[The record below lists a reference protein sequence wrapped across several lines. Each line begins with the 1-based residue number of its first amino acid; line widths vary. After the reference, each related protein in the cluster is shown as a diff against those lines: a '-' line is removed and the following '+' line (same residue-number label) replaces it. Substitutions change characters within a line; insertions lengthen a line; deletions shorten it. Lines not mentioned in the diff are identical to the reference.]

1 MAGMTYKM
9 VAAAIRQGTFSNV
22 YYFYGA
28 DVVQVQQLTQLLC
41 QKATGGNPEMAL
53 TKLEGETLDVQQLRE
68 QVQLFP
74 MLAPYNC
81 IWIHDFQAEK
91 CREEA
96 FRQLL
101 DLLSELGEQTIVV
114 FDVTG
119 FDLKN
124 GRKTVSGKNK
134 KLLDCIGKHG
144 VVCEMPM
151 RSTAVLAK
159 ELSGTAARCGCT
171 LPRESAEELVR
182 LCMGD
187 TLKMQNELEKLCAY
201 AATEPVSIE
210 LVRTM
215 VTPTPETTTFAL
227 AKAVVSL
234 QTKTAMEELDR
245 LYAMRTSRTFLVHTL
260 MAAFLDLYR
269 ASAAFHSRRTPEQMK
284 EDFGYTLDFVVSNA
298 FRDCRRIAPERLRQC
313 IAILRDLEYQLNA
326 TACEERI
333 AVETAI
339 VKMLAAA
346 AGTGRSRS
354 YDFN

>member
-134 KLLDCIGKHG
+134 
-144 VVCEMPM
+144 
-151 RSTAVLAK
+151 
-159 ELSGTAARCGCT
+159 
-171 LPRESAEELVR
+171 
-182 LCMGD
+182 
-187 TLKMQNELEKLCAY
+187 NY
-201 AATEPVSIE
+201 
-210 LVRTM
+210 
-215 VTPTPETTTFAL
+215 
-227 AKAVVSL
+227 
-234 QTKTAMEELDR
+234 
-245 LYAMRTSRTFLVHTL
+245 
-260 MAAFLDLYR
+260 
-269 ASAAFHSRRTPEQMK
+269 
-284 EDFGYTLDFVVSNA
+284 
-298 FRDCRRIAPERLRQC
+298 
-313 IAILRDLEYQLNA
+313 
-326 TACEERI
+326 
-333 AVETAI
+333 
-339 VKMLAAA
+339 
-346 AGTGRSRS
+346 
-354 YDFN
+354 

>member
-1 MAGMTYKM
+1 
-9 VAAAIRQGTFSNV
+9 
-22 YYFYGA
+22 
-28 DVVQVQQLTQLLC
+28 
-41 QKATGGNPEMAL
+41 
-53 TKLEGETLDVQQLRE
+53 
-68 QVQLFP
+68 
-74 MLAPYNC
+74 
-81 IWIHDFQAEK
+81 
-91 CREEA
+91 
-96 FRQLL
+96 
-101 DLLSELGEQTIVV
+101 
-114 FDVTG
+114 
-119 FDLKN
+119 
-124 GRKTVSGKNK
+124 
-134 KLLDCIGKHG
+134 
-144 VVCEMPM
+144 M

-159 ELSGTAARCGCT
+159 ELSGTAARRGCT

>member
-144 VVCEMPM
+144 VVCEIPM

-159 ELSGTAARCGCT
+159 ELSGTAARRGCT

-260 MAAFLDLYR
+260 LDLYR

-298 FRDCRRIAPERLRQC
+298 FRACRRIAPERLRQC